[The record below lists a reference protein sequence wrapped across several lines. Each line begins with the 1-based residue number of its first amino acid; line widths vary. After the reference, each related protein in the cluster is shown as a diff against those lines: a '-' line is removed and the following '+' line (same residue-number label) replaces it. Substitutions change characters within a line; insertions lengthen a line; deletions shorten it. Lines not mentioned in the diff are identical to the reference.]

1 MQQLRRLAALSTAL
15 WMLATAEGNAQSLR
29 KIYVGGLFGVSTL
42 STDARTITTET
53 SALASLYKPEN
64 GPALN
69 LFVGAHLWRF
79 FTVQG
84 NYVWDRNDLRLF
96 SSASVPA
103 GRSAFYEQPRESSQ
117 HAFVADALVYF
128 RPRGS
133 GVRPYLGTG
142 LAVIRFRSSA
152 AGPAIVKDFAPPA
165 DDIESTDVALRSH
178 VGIDFALG
186 RGWSFRYSF
195 SETIGG
201 NPISPHLM
209 PPGERGLANFQNLFG
224 MVRSF

>member
-1 MQQLRRLAALSTAL
+1 MQQLWRLAALSTAM
-15 WMLATAEGNAQSLR
+15 WILATADGNAQGER
-29 KIYVGGLFGVSTL
+29 RMYIGGLFGVSTL
-42 STDARTITTET
+42 SGDARTVTTET

-79 FTVQG
+79 VTVQG
-84 NYVWDRNDLRLF
+84 NYIWDRNDLRLF

-103 GRSAFYEQPRESSQ
+103 GRSVFYEQPRDSSQ

-128 RPRGS
+128 RALGS
-133 GVRPYLGTG
+133 GVRPYLGAG

-152 AGPAIVKDFAPPA
+152 AGPAIVNGFAPPA
-165 DDIESTDVALRSH
+165 GDIESTDVALRSH

-186 RGWSFRYSF
+186 RAWSFRYSF